1 MALDVIILA
10 GARNQ
15 GPLKEISTSDHEAL
29 IKIAD
34 IPMVEYVI
42 KAVNEAKHTRN
53 IIVVG
58 PRDELKESIQ
68 EKVDLFIESG
78 ESLTENIFRGITR
91 AEKNDYILLMT
102 SDIPLITADVI
113 DDYIVTCLKDG
124 KADLY
129 YPIIPKEYN
138 LTKFPKVKRTYFHL
152 AEGVFTGGNMV
163 LIKPRVLEESN
174 DILEKALSLRKK
186 PWKLSRLLG
195 MKFIFKF
202 VIGQLSIGEIESKV
216 ASITG
221 CRGHFMIT
229 NHPEIGFDV
238 DKPSDLRIMQDK
250 VSS

>member
-10 GARNQ
+10 GAPNK
-15 GPLKEISTSDHEAL
+15 GPLKEITTTDHEAL

-42 KAVNEAKHTRN
+42 KAVNQAQNTGN

-58 PRDELKESIQ
+58 PGDELKKSIQ

-78 ESLTENIFRGITR
+78 ESLKENIFKGINKTD
-91 AEKNDYILLMT
+91 KKDYILLMT

-113 DDYIVTCLKDG
+113 DDYITTCLEDG
-124 KADLY
+124 EADLY

-138 LTKFPKVKRTYFHL
+138 IMKFPKVKRTYFHL

-163 LIKPRVLEESN
+163 LLKPKILEESN
-174 DILEKALSLRKK
+174 EMLEKALALRKK
-186 PWKLSRLLG
+186 PWKMSRLLG
-195 MKFIFKF
+195 MKFILKF
-202 VIGQLSIGEIESKV
+202 VIGRLSLGEIESKV

>member
-10 GARNQ
+10 GAPNQ
-15 GPLKEISTSDHEAL
+15 GPLKEISTSEHEAL
-29 IKIAD
+29 IKIAN

-42 KAVNEAKHTRN
+42 KAVNQAKYTRN

-58 PRDELKESIQ
+58 PRDELQKSIQ

-78 ESLTENIFRGITR
+78 KSMKENIFIGINSL
-91 AEKNDYILLMT
+91 EKNDYILLMT
-102 SDIPLITADVI
+102 SDIPLITPDVI
-113 DDYIVTCLKDG
+113 DDYIVTCLEDN

-138 LTKFPKVKRTYFHL
+138 LSKYPTVKRTYFHL

-163 LIKPRVLEESN
+163 IIKPKILEDSN
-174 DILEKALSLRKK
+174 GMLEKAIAWRKK
-186 PWKLSRLLG
+186 PWKLSKLLG
-195 MKFIFKF
+195 MKFILKF
-202 VIGQLSIGEIESKV
+202 VIGQLSLGEIESKV
-216 ASITG
+216 AKITG
-221 CRGHFMIT
+221 CKGHFMIT

-238 DKPSDLRIMQDK
+238 DKPSDLRIMKDK